1 DLSYTYVTHEALK
14 SLARLPQLQT
24 LNVTGAP
31 LSRLDAPQ
39 VRQLFSRCHVEGL
52 PAEEAISISVR

>member
-1 DLSYTYVTHEALK
+1 VTHEALK